1 VTIQDPVDRHLAEL
15 ERTLR
20 GPARVRRSMLREARD
35 GLHDAVAAHRTDG
48 LAPQEAA
55 VRAVREFGS
64 VREIAPLYQ
73 HELVARQSRWAALLL
88 LVAFPGMTFGWDLL
102 WRNGVAWDTRPPST
116 LVVALARLQDTASLL
131 VAAVAVVLLAV
142 TFHRAAPTRQV
153 AVLAGLT
160 GVAGAVVCAGT
171 GVLMNLVNG
180 PATVAML
187 VTKPFALPAFTVS
200 ALVCA
205 LVVRSAVRTLRV
217 ATARAVD

>member
-1 VTIQDPVDRHLAEL
+1 MTIQDPVDRHLAEL

-88 LVAFPGMTFGWDLL
+88 LVAFPGMTFGCCPAHAVGPQVSD
-102 WRNGVAWDTRPPST
+102 RTRRSGR
-116 LVVALARLQDTASLL
+116 ALASTSKSRSRCTRTA
-131 VAAVAVVLLAV
+131 
-142 TFHRAAPTRQV
+142 P
-153 AVLAGLT
+153 
-160 GVAGAVVCAGT
+160 
-171 GVLMNLVNG
+171 
-180 PATVAML
+180 
-187 VTKPFALPAFTVS
+187 
-200 ALVCA
+200 
-205 LVVRSAVRTLRV
+205 VRI
-217 ATARAVD
+217 ATAAMRQSRSFRTVPPPALTAR

>member
-1 VTIQDPVDRHLAEL
+1 VTVQDPVDQHLAEL
-15 ERTLR
+15 ARALH

-35 GLHDAVAAHRTDG
+35 GLHDAVAAHRTYG
-48 LAPQEAA
+48 LAPREAA
-55 VRAVREFGS
+55 VRAVRDFGA

-102 WRNGVAWDTRPPST
+102 WRNGVGWDTSPPPT
-116 LVVALARLQDTASLL
+116 LVVALARLQDTASFL

-142 TFHRAAPTRQV
+142 TFLRAAPTRQV

-160 GVAGAVVCAGT
+160 GVTGAVVCGGT

-180 PATVAML
+180 PATAAML
-187 VTKPFALPAFTVS
+187 VTKPFALPAFMVS

-217 ATARAVD
+217 AATRVAD